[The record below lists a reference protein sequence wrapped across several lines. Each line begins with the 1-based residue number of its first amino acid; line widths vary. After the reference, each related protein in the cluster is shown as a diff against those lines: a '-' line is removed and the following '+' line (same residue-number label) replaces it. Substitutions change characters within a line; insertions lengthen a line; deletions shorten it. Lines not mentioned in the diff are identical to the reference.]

1 MSLIRLFSFRF
12 MLISL
17 AISTVSSTIFSTAW
31 AEDAERVSKYDY
43 LPSDEVISIDVG
55 EQKSEVLIRS
65 WIGKKKLGAAIM
77 FANTGMDA
85 DAAGLQAFLR
95 RELTHTGW
103 ATISITPPNSVMT
116 PNFATTPEEVAK
128 AGEGKAIQKSSEP
141 TQQFTEEDWQKIREK
156 QELFVVTSMDQL
168 DALGKPYPGKRIL
181 ITTAQGAGL
190 TISLLSK
197 NKLPKPD
204 ILVVINPFM
213 RQTGENQALPKLLAE
228 LDIPVLDIQSR
239 DGHRASL
246 DTVKMRRELSPHNSP
261 YRYSQQLMSLNLNQE
276 TAWQTCLELIE
287 GFAQRINKAY
297 P

>member
-12 MLISL
+12 ILISFV
-17 AISTVSSTIFSTAW
+17 VSAQPWLAW
-31 AEDAERVSKYDY
+31 AETAEKVSKYDY
-43 LPSDEVISIDVG
+43 LPSDEVIAIDVG
-55 EQKSEVLIRS
+55 EQKSEVLIRP

-85 DAAGLQAFLR
+85 DSAGLQAFLR
-95 RELTHTGW
+95 RNLTHTGW
-103 ATISITPPNSVMT
+103 ATISITPPNSVVT
-116 PNFATTPEEVAK
+116 PNFATSPEEVAK
-128 AGEGKAIQKSSEP
+128 AGEGKEIQKSSEP
-141 TQQFTEEDWQKIREK
+141 TQQFSDETWKKIREK
-156 QELFVVTSMDQL
+156 QELFVVQSMDQL
-168 DALGKPYPGKRIL
+168 DAIGKPFPGKRIL

-204 ILVVINPFM
+204 ILVIINPYM
-213 RQTGENQALPKLLAE
+213 RQIDENQALPKLLAE
-228 LDIPVLDIQSR
+228 LDLPVLDIQSR

-246 DTVKMRRELSPHNSP
+246 NTVERRRELSPHNSP

-276 TAWQTCLELIE
+276 TAWQVCLELIE